1 MVLDGQKVRTD
12 GGRMDGMGGRTHGR
26 RHFYIPLTSS
36 GDKKKRRKNSGIW
49 GTQIIILRDQGSTDP
64 LLGPP

>member
-26 RHFYIPLTSS
+26 RHFYIPLTSL
-36 GDKKKRRKNSGIW
+36 GDKKKTKKKFRYLGEADHNFK
-49 GTQIIILRDQGSTDP
+49 GSREH
-64 LLGPP
+64 

>member
-36 GDKKKRRKNSGIW
+36 GDKKNEEKIQVFG
-49 GTQIIILRDQGSTDP
+49 GSRS
-64 LLGPP
+64 